1 MPDPLDELI
10 TESRREEA
18 AAERLVRD
26 ADGCPFCGWPET
38 RVVDTKRPRRR
49 RECQNLACKRR
60 YNTREVI
67 DAA

>member
-1 MPDPLDELI
+1 MSEPRIAPEAIDVDPSI
-10 TESRREEA
+10 Q
-18 AAERLVRD
+18 D
-26 ADGCPFCGWPET
+26 ADHCPYCGYPDS

-49 RECQNLACKRR
+49 RECVACKRR